1 MPFCAAP
8 KSSTAIFAA
17 TTEPGPVMSEYSPDM
32 SLRTPI
38 LVTSSAVWAYAVP
51 QASAPATAAMLKR
64 RFILSA
70 PCLVLTLYAEI
81 FVERSELGVQ
91 LGIGELVHDLS
102 VLHDVIAVRD
112 GRGEVKILLDQE
124 NGEAL
129 RLERADGLADLLDD
143 DRRETLGRLVEQ
155 QEPRPGA
162 QDAGDRQHL
171 LLAAGE
177 LGALAAQALLEVGK
191 QAEDRLEGKPARLDL
206 RRQQQVLL
214 DVEAGEDAAFLRA
227 ERDPGAGDMVRGAA
241 DELAVLEPHRA
252 LTLADDAHD
261 GFERGGLA
269 GAVAAQQRHHFAR
282 EHLER
287 RPVQD
292 VGFAVPGLQCV
303 DREQRR
309 RGLAVKHGRPPCRPR
324 APRGWPRPSRNRLRR
339 GCGRG

>member
-1 MPFCAAP
+1 MASATEEVGT
-8 KSSTAIFAA
+8 ST
-17 TTEPGPVMSEYSPDM
+17 M

-64 RFILSA
+64 RFIVSA

-91 LGIGELVHDLS
+91 LGVGELVHDLS

-112 GRGEVKILLDQE
+112 RRCEAKILLDQE
-124 NGEAL
+124 NGEAPG
-129 RLERADGLADLLDD
+129 LERADGLADLLDD

-155 QEPRPGA
+155 QQPRAGA

-177 LGALAAQALLEVGK
+177 LGALAAQALLEIGK
-191 QAEDRLEGKPARLDL
+191 QREDRLDGKSARLDL
-206 RRQQQVLL
+206 RRQQQILL
-214 DVEAGEDAAFLRA
+214 HIEARENAALLRA
-227 ERDPGAGDMVRGAA
+227 KRDPGAGDLVRGAA
-241 DELAVLEPHRA
+241 DQLAVLEPHRA

-282 EHLER
+282 EHL
-287 RPVQD
+287 
-292 VGFAVPGLQCV
+292 
-303 DREQRR
+303 
-309 RGLAVKHGRPPCRPR
+309 
-324 APRGWPRPSRNRLRR
+324 
-339 GCGRG
+339 

>member
-8 KSSTAIFAA
+8 NSSTAIFAA

-143 DRRETLGRLVEQ
+143 DRRETLGRLVE
-155 QEPRPGA
+155 
-162 QDAGDRQHL
+162 
-171 LLAAGE
+171 
-177 LGALAAQALLEVGK
+177 
-191 QAEDRLEGKPARLDL
+191 
-206 RRQQQVLL
+206 
-214 DVEAGEDAAFLRA
+214 
-227 ERDPGAGDMVRGAA
+227 
-241 DELAVLEPHRA
+241 
-252 LTLADDAHD
+252 
-261 GFERGGLA
+261 
-269 GAVAAQQRHHFAR
+269 
-282 EHLER
+282 
-287 RPVQD
+287 
-292 VGFAVPGLQCV
+292 
-303 DREQRR
+303 
-309 RGLAVKHGRPPCRPR
+309 
-324 APRGWPRPSRNRLRR
+324 
-339 GCGRG
+339 